1 VVVLVPPNVL
11 VVVDDGNELP
21 VDPVPVEVVVVGV
34 VVVVVVDDELVV
46 VVVVVGVVV
55 VVVVGTGRVGAG
67 VLKTPP
73 TVVPLE
79 WPPKRSANGR
89 PAMSSIPVTRSSEK
103 TNTPSATAAT
113 MDQRSP
119 DRGGVGLGST
129 SGVGAVSCSVG
140 DGMVSAATAPSA
152 WVALVAVSSVSAEE
166 PEGSASVTPAAVVP
180 PNRRRSFVVS
190 GTRTTTCLTAW
201 FVRSIDWT
209 SSAVPVVAATEPM
222 ATPTMVPLTPKMEA
236 ITADNTA
243 PPAEA
248 RICR

>member
-1 VVVLVPPNVL
+1 VVVLAPPSVL
-11 VVVDDGNELP
+11 VVVDDGDELP
-21 VDPVPVEVVVVGV
+21 VDPVPVEVVVLPPTEV
-34 VVVVVVDDELVV
+34 VVVDEDEVVLVVVVVDVLVV
-46 VVVVVGVVV
+46 VVGA
-55 VVVVGTGRVGAG
+55 GRVGVG
-67 VLKTPP
+67 LLKTPP

-89 PAMSSIPVTRSSEK
+89 PAMSSIPVTSRSEK
-103 TNTPSATAAT
+103 TNTASTTPAT
-113 MDQRSP
+113 MGQRSP
-119 DRGGVGLGST
+119 DPGAAGLRST
-129 SGVGAVSCSVG
+129 SGVGPVSGSVG
-140 DGMVSAATAPSA
+140 GGVVSATAPSA

-166 PEGSASVTPAAVVP
+166 PDGSASVTPAAVVP
-180 PNRRRSFVVS
+180 PNRRSNFEVS

-201 FVRSIDWT
+201 FVRSIDWN
-209 SSAVPVVAATEPM
+209 SNAVPVVAATEPM